1 MISPAQQ
8 QLDEALTTAGHND
21 NCPAFEGRRCPGY
34 PACSGNPVDDALYA
48 AVGADLAAEQAKR
61 PRLVTDVRERAA
73 TDGSEISGVV
83 CDRCGK
89 PCEHGLEAWAARH
102 LGCSPSLRDV
112 PPDAVVFTGA
122 RAAAFKRYEAAA
134 RDLKT
139 ADAMHKAAQREYQE
153 AHAAF
158 ADAVAGA

>member
-34 PACSGNPVDDALYA
+34 PACGGNPVDDALYA

-61 PRLVTDVRERAA
+61 PRLVTEVKPSVIHPAPLAPDGAGVV
-73 TDGSEISGVV
+73 TLSGSE
-83 CDRCGK
+83 
-89 PCEHGLEAWAARH
+89 
-102 LGCSPSLRDV
+102 
-112 PPDAVVFTGA
+112 
-122 RAAAFKRYEAAA
+122 AAAFKRYVTAA
-134 RDLKT
+134 RDLKA
-139 ADAMHKAAQREYQE
+139 ADATYKVAQREYQE